1 MGVFRNWHFEAFP
14 KLEFAYFTE
23 RLQKQGNTKEMKS
36 FMSRMRN
43 VYKGVEVI
51 DGFLDT
57 QPAGGVS
64 DGSKQKE

>member
-1 MGVFRNWHFEAFP
+1 
-14 KLEFAYFTE
+14 
-23 RLQKQGNTKEMKS
+23 
-36 FMSRMRN
+36 MSRMRN